1 MVWGLRKNVAR
12 GPLVPHDARMADRAS
27 NLLEASESV
36 AIVSMDSWGG
46 FSFPIKDVF
55 VHTHHVLTMGLY
67 IYACVYIYIFTEIY
81 VFFRFDYD
89 YIYI

>member
-27 NLLEASESV
+27 NLLDASESV
-36 AIVSMDSWGG
+36 AIVPMDSRGG
-46 FSFPIKDVF
+46 FSFPIKDVLA
-55 VHTHHVLTMGLY
+55 HTHHVLTMAY
-67 IYACVYIYIFTEIY
+67 TYMHVYIYIFIEIY

-89 YIYI
+89 YKYR

>member
-1 MVWGLRKNVAR
+1 MAR

-55 VHTHHVLTMGLY
+55 VHTHHVLTMAY
-67 IYACVYIYIFTEIY
+67 TYMHVYIYIYRNICFLS
-81 VFFRFDYD
+81 V
-89 YIYI
+89 